1 MCFCVLCLLQTLIHS
16 FTLTIREFS
25 QLIHLFLGQTCE
37 VSAPSEK
44 QNKTKSVCLSFI
56 VIIIIYLFT
65 LLAQWSLLSVVQSI
79 QQPDKDGLRRLKSGR
94 RHFTWGC
101 ADTLLIKASPHI
113 SAPKAREAQWI
124 ITCWVGAC
132 INVGLKVRGGI
143 IFQGVDREGKFCC
156 KRVQKLL
163 FLERKKHLPCESG
176 DKKIKEKRSW
186 NKSTD

>member
-1 MCFCVLCLLQTLIHS
+1 MSLTDFDSLFYTYNQRVFTAYPPFFRANLWSFCP
-16 FTLTIREFS
+16 IR
-25 QLIHLFLGQTCE
+25 
-37 VSAPSEK
+37 K
-44 QNKTKSVCLSFI
+44 KNKTKSGCLLFI
-56 VIIIIYLFT
+56 VIIMIYLFT

-124 ITCWVGAC
+124 STCWVGAC